1 MATALALSAGQ
12 IRILDSQVFPGRA
25 SRLFP
30 DPHDWSTGTSA
41 NVLMVAA
48 GVEAPPQTTCDYYP
62 FLGTSLS
69 PRRATTLRSVAA
81 WPAFSRSAAVFFG
94 FLASRFDLFCPL
106 ATAMSLYAHST
117 KNDITVAREPA

>member
-1 MATALALSAGQ
+1 VATALALSAGQ

-48 GVEAPPQTTCDYYP
+48 GVEAAAND
-62 FLGTSLS
+62 LRLLSL
-69 PRRATTLRSVAA
+69 PGDVLVA
-81 WPAFSRSAAVFFG
+81 
-94 FLASRFDLFCPL
+94 
-106 ATAMSLYAHST
+106 
-117 KNDITVAREPA
+117 